1 MFYMFEDQNEFFLLE
16 VQLSQ
21 LLEQS
26 EYDGGILL
34 FIFTDV
40 VSFSRC

>member
-1 MFYMFEDQNEFFLLE
+1 MFEDQNEFFLLE

-26 EYDGGILL
+26 EYDGEILL